1 MMLQIDSTS
10 HNISLALAERKLLAL
25 ESHFS
30 DEDLLFLHQ
39 TDLSHINFFVP

>member
-1 MMLQIDSTS
+1 MMLQTDSTS

-30 DEDLLFLHQ
+30 DEDLFLHQ
-39 TDLSHINFFVP
+39 TDFSYINFFVP